1 MVFIPQKLT
10 KQPKMPTKYD
20 AFTTQ
25 KRGDVP
31 YNFWS
36 GFDGAV
42 VRTLEGL
49 KQVGVGGYLM
59 RGVQHEYWPN
69 SAFAK
74 SYTIYTSHDTPWG
87 TCGVANPKGN
97 PSTARIADSDSPAS
111 SGLSYRKDKHV
122 LVTYVISKE
131 KTGVNPVEMAI
142 FFKTYTV
149 PPDMLSFFDK
159 TDVSRVS
166 FNAFFVPREKALE
179 YCKKKELER
188 VPLYKAFLANE
199 QAVAGWDEL
208 CADEAVWL
216 L

>member
-1 MVFIPQKLT
+1 
-10 KQPKMPTKYD
+10 MPAKYD

-25 KRGDVP
+25 KRGEVP
-31 YNFWS
+31 YTFWS

-42 VRTLEGL
+42 VQTLEGP

-74 SYTIYTSHDTPWG
+74 SYAISSAHDTPWG
-87 TCGVANPKGN
+87 VCGVANPKAN
-97 PSTARIADSDSPAS
+97 PSTARIADSDSPPAS
-111 SGLSYRKDKHV
+111 SELPYKKDKHV
-122 LVTYVISKE
+122 LVSYMMSKD
-131 KTGVNPVEMAI
+131 KMGVNPVEMAI
-142 FFKTYTV
+142 FLKTYTV

-159 TDVSRVS
+159 ADVSRVS
-166 FNAFFVPREKALE
+166 FNAFVVSREDALK
-179 YCKKKELER
+179 YCNSKKEKVLER
-188 VPLYKAFLANE
+188 VPLYEAFLANE